1 MTQTGMSER
10 MAQLDAVGDACR
22 ALGAEVRRPPGEHY
36 LTAMVW
42 DGWEWPYDEGRA
54 LAVQK
59 EIKRKT
65 AQYPGLV
72 CSCFDPFSTLVY
84 TV

>member
-1 MTQTGMSER
+1 
-10 MAQLDAVGDACR
+10 MAQLEAVGTACR
-22 ALGAEVRRPPGEHY
+22 ALGAEVRRPPGEYY

-42 DGWEWPYDEGRA
+42 DGWGWPYDEGHA

-59 EIKRKT
+59 EIKEMI

-72 CSCFDPFSTLVY
+72 CRCVDPFSTLVY
-84 TV
+84 AV

>member
-1 MTQTGMSER
+1 MSDR
-10 MAQLDAVGDACR
+10 MEQLDAVGNACR

-36 LTAMVW
+36 LTAIVW
-42 DGWEWPYDEGRA
+42 DGWEWPYDEGHA

-59 EIKRKT
+59 EIKQKT

-72 CSCFDPFSTLVY
+72 CCCVDPFSTLVY
-84 TV
+84 AV